1 MRRSLLAATLLLSL
15 GLAPTPEAPLYKDS
29 SAAIADRVEDLLGR
43 MTLEEKVAQMTA
55 IWEDKNLLLDEEGTF
70 DPTKAEPILGFGI
83 GQVTRPADTFGRG
96 EPGVTPQ
103 RSIRSTVEFV
113 NAVQRYLRD
122 ETRLGIPALMHEEG
136 LHGYQARDTTVFPQA
151 IALASTWNPELVEDV
166 YSVVAREISVRG
178 ARQALTPVID
188 VARDP
193 RWGRIEET
201 YGEDPYLVGEMGL
214 AAVHGFQGRSMP
226 LAEGKVFATLKHM
239 TGHGEPESGTNV
251 GPANISE
258 RVLREFFLPPFE
270 RAVKEGGALN
280 VMASYNEIDGIPS
293 HASTWLLD
301 DVLRGEWGFDGVV
314 VADYYAIT
322 QLMDLHHAADSL
334 ASAANQAATA
344 GVDIELPDPNAYP
357 HLIELVR
364 AGTLDEA
371 TIDNS
376 VRRLLRLKFLAG
388 LFEDPFADA
397 DEAELLTGS
406 AESRPLAQRAAEAA
420 ITLLDN
426 DHGLL
431 PLDPTAK
438 QRIAVIGPNADE
450 TILGGY
456 TDVPRQTVS
465 LLEGIKTRL
474 GADADVVFAPGVRIT
489 TERNWWA
496 DEVTL
501 VDPAENRR
509 SIVEAVAVAKS
520 ADVIILAIGDNE
532 QTSREAWAANH
543 LGDRD
548 SLQLVGEQNALVT
561 AILDTGIPTVVVLFH
576 GRPLAVT
583 EVAER
588 ATAIV
593 DGWYLGQETGTAMA
607 RVLFGDVNPGGKLP
621 VTIPRSV
628 GQIPAFYNHKPSA
641 RRGYLFQTKE
651 PLWPFGYGL
660 SYTQFEFGTPRVAH
674 AQIQANGTTTLEVD
688 VSNTGDRAGDEVVQ
702 FYVHDLHSTVTRPVK
717 ELKGFER
724 ITLQPGE
731 QTTVTFEVGPEALRA
746 YDREMQR
753 VVEPGTFE
761 LMVGPNSRDLQI
773 VELNVGLD
781 GNGTAP
787 PAN

>member
-1 MRRSLLAATLLLSL
+1 MRRLILAAILLSL
-15 GLAPTPEAPLYKDS
+15 GLAPAAEPPIYKDPS
-29 SAAIADRVEDLLGR
+29 TPVADRVEDLLGR

-55 IWEDKNLLLDEEGTF
+55 IWEDKNLLLDEEGIF
-70 DPTKAEPILGFGI
+70 DPTKAEAVLGLGI

-96 EPGVTPQ
+96 ESGVTPQ

-151 IALASTWNPELVEDV
+151 IALASTWDPALVEEV

-214 AAVHGFQGRSMP
+214 AAVRGFQGRSMP

-293 HASTWLLD
+293 HASTWLLR
-301 DVLRGEWGFDGVV
+301 DVLRGEWNFEGVV

-334 ASAANQAATA
+334 ASAATQAVTA
-344 GVDIELPDPNAYP
+344 GVDIELPNPNAYP

-364 AGTLDEA
+364 AGILDEA
-371 TIDNS
+371 TLDDS

-388 LFEDPFADA
+388 LFEHPFADA
-397 DEAELLTGS
+397 DQAERLTGAS
-406 AESRPLAQRAAEAA
+406 ESRPLALRAAEAA

-431 PLDPTAK
+431 PLDPTTK

-450 TILGGY
+450 AILGGY

-465 LLEGIKTRL
+465 LLEGIESRL
-474 GADADVVFAPGVRIT
+474 GSDADVVFAPGVRLT
-489 TERNWWA
+489 TTRNWWA

-501 VDPAENRR
+501 VDPEENRR
-509 SIVEAVAVAKS
+509 SITQAVEVAKG
-520 ADVIILAIGDNE
+520 ADVVILAIGDNE

-548 SLQLVGEQNALVT
+548 SLQLVGEQNALVK
-561 AILDTGIPTVVVLFH
+561 AILDTGVPTIVVLFH

-621 VTIPRSV
+621 LTIPRSV
-628 GQIPAFYNHKPSA
+628 GQIPSFYNHKPSA
-641 RRGYLFQTKE
+641 RRGYLFETTE

-660 SYTQFEFGTPRVAH
+660 SYTQFEFAAPRVTG
-674 AQIQANGTTTLEVD
+674 AQIQPDGATTLEVD
-688 VSNTGDRAGDEVVQ
+688 VTNTGDRAGDEVVQ
-702 FYVHDLHSTVTRPVK
+702 FYVHDVNSTVTRPVK

-724 ITLQPGE
+724 INLQPGE
-731 QTTVTFEVGPEALRA
+731 RKTVSFEVGPEVLRA
-746 YDREMQR
+746 YDRSMQR
-753 VVEPGTFE
+753 VVEPGVFE

-773 VELNVGLD
+773 VELNVTLD
-781 GNGTAP
+781 RDDAADP
-787 PAN
+787 DAN